1 MKGLRYILSIML
13 TGLVTCLY
21 ADTFRVTASQLN
33 VRQQASTDA
42 TVLYKLQQNE
52 LVEGISVGDWIQV
65 ERDGIVGFASSKY
78 LEPFLTEEPV
88 EHADPKKF
96 SLPIAKYIKWL
107 ILLSVVIIVLRVIL
121 KKHSLKSIIGIVV
134 LIVLIIFIVPAIGKF
149 LLGII
154 GLPKVGYYIGLGV
167 AIIFCLSIL
176 NSFIFDSDDKN
187 STQNDTDYSEQPDY
201 IYSDDQDYVI
211 SQNNY
216 IDYPDDEDYFD
227 EDYHNNDNEE
237 RIRKLEEELEE
248 EKRQIKEGMYEDN
261 NNKAEEWEYKYRDYT
276 DRAKEAKKNADTQSY
291 YAKDYYD
298 KCNATDDEL
307 YKNLYYNKAK
317 DLEENAEKY
326 SEVYEK
332 YQELAN
338 EAYRKYQHY
347 KDEASRYSR

>member
-1 MKGLRYILSIML
+1 M
-13 TGLVTCLY
+13 
-21 ADTFRVTASQLN
+21 
-33 VRQQASTDA
+33 
-42 TVLYKLQQNE
+42 
-52 LVEGISVGDWIQV
+52 
-65 ERDGIVGFASSKY
+65 
-78 LEPFLTEEPV
+78 
-88 EHADPKKF
+88 KF

-201 IYSDDQDYVI
+201 NYSDDQDYVI

-261 NNKAEEWEYKYRDYT
+261 NNKADEWEYKYRDYT
-276 DRAKEAKKNADTQSY
+276 DRAKEAKNNADTQSY

-298 KCNATDDEL
+298 KCNATDETNYIRIYIITKQKTL
-307 YKNLYYNKAK
+307 KKMPKNIQ
-317 DLEENAEKY
+317 KY
-326 SEVYEK
+326 MRSIRNLQMRLIGNISIIKMRPQDTADKTYASSQSSHPFSLMYSSQP
-332 YQELAN
+332 YQ
-338 EAYRKYQHY
+338 
-347 KDEASRYSR
+347 